1 VHVCL
6 LDKDAILGLR
16 GTWVNRIMRNAP
28 FLLEILLKRV
38 TPPLHLLAAFVSTS
52 RQSTISGAAR
62 ELHLTQG
69 AVSKK
74 IKELE
79 SLLGVSLFD
88 RTHGRLGLSPAG
100 SGYLKK
106 LAPALEDLEA
116 ATLEV
121 MSLRGRGGVLNVM
134 TTPTFGAKWLIPRL
148 PAFQAQH
155 PDIFLNFI
163 PYLRRYGPDPADLD
177 CAFRYGEGI
186 WPGEV
191 SHFIQGRAFVVIA
204 SPELPSH
211 LVPRKK
217 EDVRKHVL
225 LQHPMEPTGWLRW
238 CEANA
243 VEHPNPL
250 GGPKLDQVNSIVRAV
265 MAGLGLGLVPKCL
278 VEDDIENGIVVS
290 PFADALELDA
300 GYFLTYPE
308 SKRHMP
314 ALSAFRTWALGQ
326 T

>member
-1 VHVCL
+1 
-6 LDKDAILGLR
+6 
-16 GTWVNRIMRNAP
+16 MRNAL
-28 FLLEILLKRV
+28 FLLEIRLKRL
-38 TPPLHLLAAFVSTS
+38 TPPLHLLSAFVSTS

-88 RTHGRLGLSPAG
+88 RAHGRLGLSPAG
-100 SGYLKK
+100 ASYLKR
-106 LAPALEDLEA
+106 LAPVLDELEA
-116 ATLEV
+116 ATLGV
-121 MSLRGRGGVLNVM
+121 MSLRGRGGVLNLM

-148 PAFQAQH
+148 PAFQSQH

-163 PYLRRYGPDPADLD
+163 PYLSRHGPDPVDLD
-177 CAFRYGEGI
+177 CAFRYGEGT

-204 SPELPSH
+204 SPELPR
-211 LVPRKK
+211 LRKK
-217 EDVRKHVL
+217 DDVRKHVL
-225 LQHPMEPTGWLRW
+225 LQHPMEPTAWLRW
-238 CEANA
+238 CEANG

-308 SKRHMP
+308 SKRQMP
-314 ALSAFRTWALGQ
+314 ALTAFRDWALSQ
-326 T
+326 E